1 MNKFVEDILA
11 FAGLIGLGFVIMM
24 WGAIAQA
31 IAG

>member
-11 FAGLIGLGFVIMM
+11 FVGLIGFGVVIMM

-31 IAG
+31 IAA